1 MNPLLREAA
10 ASVQLGWVLGVMTV
24 VFFAVFLGWAWYA
37 YRPKHRAM
45 MDEIGRMPFMDG
57 GDT

>member
-10 ASVQLGWVLGVMTV
+10 ASVELGWVMG
-24 VFFAVFLGWAWYA
+24 
-37 YRPKHRAM
+37 AM

-57 GDT
+57 GDS